1 MIKHA
6 FTWIHKLRLWFL
18 VLIVVGFLYVV
29 GLNPVSISVF
39 LGAKFG
45 SAIGMSINIPENPFN
60 KLAAQLKDKE
70 EELAQKENELL
81 SREQAIAKKTISQQR
96 IIIIMLGIGITILF
110 VLVIIN
116 YYLDFKR
123 RKGIAISRSKQ

>member
-1 MIKHA
+1 M
-6 FTWIHKLRLWFL
+6 RLWFF
-18 VLIVVGFLYVV
+18 VLIVVGLLYVV
-29 GLNPVSISVF
+29 GLNPASISVF

-70 EELAQKENELL
+70 DQLAQKENELL

-123 RKGIAISRSKQ
+123 RKGITISRPK